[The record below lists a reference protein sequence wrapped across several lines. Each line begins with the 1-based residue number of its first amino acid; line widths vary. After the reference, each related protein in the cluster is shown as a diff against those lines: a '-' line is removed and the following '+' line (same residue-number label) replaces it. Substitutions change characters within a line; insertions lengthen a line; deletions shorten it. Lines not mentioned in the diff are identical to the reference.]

1 MKECYHQE
9 CDVPASFP
17 DLKSSLKL
25 LSGVTQALIL
35 SVFELTMP
43 PSESDFLKK
52 CSNAD
57 LSAVLTSTTTT
68 ENYKNDIENDT
79 SIVKE
84 TGSFEKDYETQSEV
98 LMHVKNY
105 QPNHEG
111 MQINIENFHVNE
123 VKVDNF
129 GISKSDK
136 NSGTNNQDLAL
147 LMEHE
152 NPLGQIISRYF
163 SKTRT
168 NSKKMKNSPMMIKL
182 IKKEL

>member
-43 PSESDFLKK
+43 PSESDFSKK
-52 CSNAD
+52 CSNSDFNPA
-57 LSAVLTSTTTT
+57 LTSTST
-68 ENYKNDIENDT
+68 ENYENIIEKNET
-79 SIVKE
+79 S
-84 TGSFEKDYETQSEV
+84 SFEKDYDKQSEV
-98 LMHVKNY
+98 LMNVKNY

-111 MQINIENFHVNE
+111 VQINIENFHVNE

-129 GISKSDK
+129 GISKSDT
-136 NSGTNNQDLAL
+136 NSGTKNQDLAL
-147 LMEHE
+147 LMEPE

-168 NSKKMKNSPMMIKL
+168 NSKQMKNSPMMIKL
-182 IKKEL
+182 VKKEL